1 VKNRAVVG
9 GLATLVVVAL
19 VVAGMFAIGSPAT
32 ARKYKADQE
41 RRNRITQLHY
51 VLSSQ
56 VRADGSLP
64 ASLDDIDPEIF
75 RRAGYTSD
83 VRKDPETGE
92 NFGYRRTAE
101 RRYEVC
107 AEFETSSD
115 DRQAGEYRPY
125 PGDVEHESG
134 RNCYDRTI
142 TNQDVE
148 TAPDFGEGE
157 SFPVRELPVEGRPT
171 RPQQAPPSDGPAS
184 PAGGVEDY

>member
-1 VKNRAVVG
+1 VKNRALVG
-9 GLATLVVVAL
+9 GLATLIVVGL

-56 VRADGSLP
+56 VRSQGSLP
-64 ASLDDIDPEIF
+64 ATLDDIDPEIF

-92 NFGYRRTAE
+92 NFEYRRTAD

-107 AEFETSSD
+107 ADFRTSSD
-115 DRQAGEYRPY
+115 DRRAGEFRPY
-125 PGDVEHESG
+125 PGEVEHEDG
-134 RNCYDRTI
+134 RNCFDRNV

-157 SFPVRELPVEGRPT
+157 PFPVRELPGEERPA
-171 RPQQAPPSDGPAS
+171 RPQPVAPSDGSVS
-184 PAGGVEDY
+184 PAGAVKDY